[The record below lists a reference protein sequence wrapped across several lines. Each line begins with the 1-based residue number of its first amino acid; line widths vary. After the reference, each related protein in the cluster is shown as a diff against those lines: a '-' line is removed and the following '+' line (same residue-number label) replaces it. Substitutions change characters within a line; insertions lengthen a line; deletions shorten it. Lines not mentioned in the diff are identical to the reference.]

1 MIIKN
6 EYFLRMKKYTTYG
19 IISLLVSFISC
30 QKLNENAAGSLV
42 SESFFNTEEDLQSA
56 VTATYYPLVNNPFSS
71 FGSSRV
77 WVPLMGADDFT
88 TLPGGNKENFR
99 DFDRFAGS
107 SLNND
112 MKYVGW
118 TVPYDVVQAA
128 NNVLLN
134 YQKVK
139 GREEFIDQAVAQVRY
154 LRAFA
159 YFWMVRIFGEIPI
172 VTTIEVDYAIK
183 RSPVKDVYD
192 LILEDLQFAVSKLP
206 PSWPGE
212 PGRPT
217 VWAAKSLLAQVYLT
231 MAGWPLKDES
241 KYALA
246 AGEAKDVIDNSGHD
260 LLTAFSDIWLLSNQN
275 NNEIVW
281 AIQFCKAD
289 VCGWPYIS
297 TQGGSTTSPGEEGG
311 WDDLFME
318 VGFYKRFPEG
328 PRKEATFH
336 HVFNT
341 GIDYTQ
347 SITKHPYLAKYR
359 DGTDDTKPDFIHPFF
374 TNRNLN
380 YLRFAEILLNYAESH
395 SMANGGPDGT
405 DYAAINRVRN
415 RAGLTDLQAGLSQ
428 TAFRDSVVAERGWEL
443 AGEFSRWFDLVRT
456 EKVEEAA
463 ALKDP
468 EDLTPLNPPSHQQYL
483 APVPYSETLL
493 NPNLK

>member
-1 MIIKN
+1 
-6 EYFLRMKKYTTYG
+6 MKKYKIY
-19 IISLLVSFISC
+19 IVILLAAVAGC
-30 QKLNENAAGSLV
+30 QKLEEHADGSLV
-42 SESFFNTEEDLQSA
+42 SESFFKTEEDLQAA

-88 TLPGGNKENFR
+88 TLPGGNKQSYR

-107 SLNND
+107 SLNGD
-112 MKYVGW
+112 LKYSAWG
-118 TVPYDVVQAA
+118 VPYGVVYAA
-128 NNVLLN
+128 NSVLLN
-134 YQKVK
+134 YQKVE
-139 GREEFIDQAVAQVRY
+139 GREEFIEQAVAQARY

-159 YFWMVRIFGEIPI
+159 YFWMVRIFGEIPL
-172 VTTIEVDYAIK
+172 VTTLEIDYSIK
-183 RSPVKDVYD
+183 RSPVKDVYG
-192 LILEDLQFAVSKLP
+192 LIVEDLQFAKSKLP
-206 PSWPGE
+206 ATWPGE

-217 VWAAKSLLAQVYLT
+217 VWAAKSLLAQVYLA

-260 LLTAFSDIWLLSNQN
+260 LLPVFSDIWPLSNQN
-275 NNEIVW
+275 NKEIIW
-281 AIQFCKAD
+281 AIQFCLAD
-289 VCGWPYIS
+289 VCNWPYIS
-297 TQGGSTTSPGEEGG
+297 THGGNTTNPGEEGG
-311 WDDLFME
+311 WDDIFME

-336 HVFNT
+336 HTFTT

-347 SITKHPYLAKYR
+347 SVTKHPYLAKYR
-359 DGTDDTKPDFIHPFF
+359 DGTDPNKPGFVHPFF

-380 YLRFAEILLNYAESH
+380 YMRFAEILLNYAESH
-395 SMANGGPDGT
+395 SMTNGGPDET

-415 RAGLTDLQAGLSQ
+415 RAGLADLQTGLSQ
-428 TAFRDSVVAERGWEL
+428 MAFRDSVVAERGWEL

-456 EKVEEAA
+456 EKVEEMA

-468 EDLTPLNPPSHQQYL
+468 VDLTPLNPPSHQQYL
-483 APVPYSETLL
+483 APIPYSETLL